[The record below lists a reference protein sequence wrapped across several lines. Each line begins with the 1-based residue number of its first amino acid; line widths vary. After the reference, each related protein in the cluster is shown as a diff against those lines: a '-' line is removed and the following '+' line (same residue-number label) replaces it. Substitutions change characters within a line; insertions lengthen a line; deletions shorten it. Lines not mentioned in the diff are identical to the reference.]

1 MENISQQEIDA
12 VEGFVTYG
20 MIRDAANV
28 LANHYVA
35 CRALFTGIICCACGK
50 RCETME
56 QWREHVTEIILIRHT
71 AILKRKIAQN
81 NPNVSQYGRDITPAT
96 QDFTKRISR
105 WQ

>member
-1 MENISQQEIDA
+1 MTNIEWAEVLDLQQYVTGDM
-12 VEGFVTYG
+12 VE
-20 MIRDAANV
+20 DAANV

-35 CRALFTGIICCACGK
+35 CRALFTGIICCACGE

-56 QWREHVTEIILIRHT
+56 QWREHVAEIVLIRHT
-71 AILKRKIAQN
+71 AILKRKIKQN